1 MNWAERHLNWALV
14 LGVVGAGFAIYIL
27 GGVIGFIIGLV
38 LVAYVAGWHVQRKG
52 RNLWNVLWIF
62 APFGIVLLLC
72 LKNLTRKETE
82 SKVSAEKER
91 HEISTTESQDKERE
105 YEHNV
110 REIYRREWATASSEK
125 KVELNKRMFRWL
137 ELMKDGLTAS
147 QAHIRVMQEEP
158 DKSPIYT
165 AIEEESDY
173 RVVEEP
179 SDKHPA
185 IPSAP
190 RMRKAP
196 LIFLSLALVAAIIYC
211 IVITGDRDALNTE
224 LQSVQSV
231 LASTQTELSS
241 TRGTLASTQGELSST
256 KQTLTSTKTE
266 LSSTKLTLV
275 STQSELSSTKQT
287 LTSTQ
292 GELNSTKQTLSSTQQ
307 QLAVA
312 QETLGGLGITLSTV
326 KLSTF
331 LSDNSGATNPTW
343 SQLMTFLSE
352 DQTEK
357 RTYIVNVYDCTEFSR
372 DVHNNAEAA
381 GIKAAFVGVDFRDG
395 GSGHALNAFLTTD
408 YGLVYVDCTPTGLD
422 KIARIKAG
430 KEYRAV
436 EVYGVTRTNFRNDYW
451 WDALDSYYYIRSST
465 GGQAVTSSIEIY
477 W

>member
-1 MNWAERHLNWALV
+1 M
-14 LGVVGAGFAIYIL
+14 
-27 GGVIGFIIGLV
+27 
-38 LVAYVAGWHVQRKG
+38 
-52 RNLWNVLWIF
+52 
-62 APFGIVLLLC
+62 
-72 LKNLTRKETE
+72 
-82 SKVSAEKER
+82 
-91 HEISTTESQDKERE
+91 ESQDKGKE
-105 YEHNV
+105 YERSV
-110 REIYRREWATASSEK
+110 WEIYRKEWATASPEK
-125 KVELNKRMFRWL
+125 RTELNKRMLRWQ
-137 ELMKDGLTAS
+137 ELMKNGASAS
-147 QAHIRVMQEEP
+147 QAYIRVMEE
-158 DKSPIYT
+158 DLNREVIEVVSP
-165 AIEEESDY
+165 ESTH
-173 RVVEEP
+173 R
-179 SDKHPA
+179 SRWSWMFKA
-185 IPSAP
+185 TSAV
-190 RMRKAP
+190 
-196 LIFLSLALVAAIIYC
+196 LALAVVVAVIYGV
-211 IVITGDRDALNTE
+211 VITGDRNALNTE
-224 LQSVQSV
+224 LESVQSV
-231 LASTQTELSS
+231 LASTQSELSS
-241 TRGTLASTQGELSST
+241 TRG
-256 KQTLTSTKTE
+256 TLTSTKTE
-266 LSSTKLTLV
+266 LSSTKQTLVSTQSKLSSTNQTLTLTQSELTSTKQTLV
-275 STQSELSSTKQT
+275 STQSELGSTKQS
-287 LTSTQ
+287 LASTQ
-292 GELNSTKQTLSSTQQ
+292 SELSSTNQALSSTQQ

-430 KEYRAV
+430 KAYRAV
-436 EVYGVTRTNFRNDYW
+436 EVYGATRTNFRNDYW